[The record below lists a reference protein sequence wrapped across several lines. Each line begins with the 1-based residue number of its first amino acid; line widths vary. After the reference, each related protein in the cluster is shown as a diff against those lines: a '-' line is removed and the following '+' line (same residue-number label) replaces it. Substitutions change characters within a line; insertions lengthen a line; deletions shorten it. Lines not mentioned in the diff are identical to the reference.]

1 MTLHFIISSNSVY
14 MKQGTP
20 RGVTGYNGRGIGLL
34 VNLSISMTM
43 VDGSSRSLTK
53 KSFLINILCT
63 ILLFIICFLF
73 FIITIF
79 YYFLLLFLVRVEVQH
94 LATEQYIDSI
104 LLKVYHLLSISHQM
118 KKKLLLCSSAM
129 RIPLKISNLYMN
141 LDINFSLKIVCILL
155 SGTKW

>member
-1 MTLHFIISSNSVY
+1 MDTHLVREASLRNYSLLIFYVQFYFLLSV
-14 MKQGTP
+14 
-20 RGVTGYNGRGIGLL
+20 
-34 VNLSISMTM
+34 
-43 VDGSSRSLTK
+43 
-53 KSFLINILCT
+53 
-63 ILLFIICFLF
+63 FLF

-94 LATEQYIDSI
+94 LATEQDIDSI

-129 RIPLKISNLYMN
+129 RIPLKISNLYIN

>member
-1 MTLHFIISSNSVY
+1 MQETWPSYVSVAN
-14 MKQGTP
+14 MPCPLTTIML
-20 RGVTGYNGRGIGLL
+20 RARSVEWLL
-34 VNLSISMTM
+34 ANVVWIQS
-43 VDGSSRSLTK
+43 SSRSLTK
-53 KSFLINILCT
+53 KLFLINILCT

-73 FIITIF
+73 FIITIL
-79 YYFLLLFLVRVEVQH
+79 YYFSLLFLVRVEVQH

-118 KKKLLLCSSAM
+118 KKKLLLCSSSM

-141 LDINFSLKIVCILL
+141 LDISFSLKIVCILL